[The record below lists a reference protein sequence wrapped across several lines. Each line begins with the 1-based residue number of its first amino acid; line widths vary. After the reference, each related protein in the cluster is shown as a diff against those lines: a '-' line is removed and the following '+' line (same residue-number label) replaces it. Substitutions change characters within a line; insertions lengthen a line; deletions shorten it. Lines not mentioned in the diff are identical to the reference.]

1 MESLLPTNYPYLITR
16 ACSALDESSAFRDM
30 PDGYFR
36 VIIRII
42 KKISVSSPFSQII
55 ASRSTLA
62 QEAGKSVETVLRAIR
77 WLEDRGFVEREQQ
90 ANAGLR
96 GSRSPLTPTRSFLEA
111 LGFFDEDR
119 RAANK
124 GAERAKTANQFVSK
138 TGTERSSSSCTQS
151 SGFVRVGKMMI
162 PADLAWL
169 YETHGLTPG
178 GILKLMVIAKSVS
191 QRLSDVV
198 QATKHYLLR
207 LSGRELFAYI
217 KALLSKG
224 RDFGRVVQEETKLRV
239 EDQKMKYLAE
249 KSSVLEGRVYLS
261 ADGSREVRV
270 EGGMLHVIKG
280 GQRTVQFMSMA
291 FLEAI
296 DQGRLRSRW

>member
-1 MESLLPTNYPYLITR
+1 MDSLLPTNYPYLITR

-42 KKISVSSPFSQII
+42 KKISVTSPSSQIV

-119 RAANK
+119 RATSR
-124 GAERAKTANQFVSK
+124 GVERAKTPNQLVSK
-138 TGTERSSSSCTQS
+138 LDAERSGGSCNQS
-151 SGFVRVGKMMI
+151 SGFVRIGKMMI
-162 PADLAWL
+162 PADLSWL
-169 YETHGLTPG
+169 HETHGLTPG

-198 QATKHYLLR
+198 LATKQYLLR
-207 LSGRELFAYI
+207 LSGRELFE
-217 KALLSKG
+217 SP
-224 RDFGRVVQEETKLRV
+224 RV
-239 EDQKMKYLAE
+239 
-249 KSSVLEGRVYLS
+249 
-261 ADGSREVRV
+261 
-270 EGGMLHVIKG
+270 
-280 GQRTVQFMSMA
+280 
-291 FLEAI
+291 
-296 DQGRLRSRW
+296 LRSDLAPVSCSS